1 MRERER
7 EGCSPFNTIVY
18 ISIKLKIWRVLRYK
32 SEPKNSK
39 FPQTRARKRTSSS
52 TETET
57 ETETEI
63 DSRKGSDKKAELTS
77 SSNRRHVIL
86 RGIVFLHGR
95 EELPR

>member
-1 MRERER
+1 M
-7 EGCSPFNTIVY
+7 
-18 ISIKLKIWRVLRYK
+18 SIKLKFCTVPRYK

-39 FPQTRARKRTSSS
+39 FPQTRARKRTASS

-57 ETETEI
+57 ETEGEI
-63 DSRKGSDKKAELTS
+63 GARKGSDKKAELTS
-77 SSNRRHVIL
+77 SSNRRNVFL